1 MYLRSPQRTDASY
14 QEKLITKVMLH
25 YGRKWFLPAPIRHA
39 YVAFKALGYV
49 GKGVRC
55 LASGH
60 LEVPVLDATAIGVS
74 MFRGDIATAGSVMFL
89 LGIGEILE
97 EWTHKKSV
105 GDLAR
110 SMSLNI
116 SKVWLV
122 SDGQEV
128 LVPFSSVKSGDMV
141 RIHMG
146 NVIPFDGTVVEGEAM
161 VNQASLTG
169 ESVAVRKIENGE
181 VYAGTVVEEGEL
193 TIRVREAN
201 GSSKFEKI
209 VTMIEESEKLKSG
222 LESKAEHLADKLVPY
237 TLAGTGLTYLL
248 TRNVTKALAVLMVDF
263 SCALKLAMPISVLSA
278 IREASSYNVTV
289 KGRKISGS
297 NGRSR
302 HHRI

>member
-1 MYLRSPQRTDASY
+1 MPYSVRACITAVKSVKYLW
-14 QEKLITKVMLH
+14 M
-25 YGRKWFLPAPIRHA
+25 
-39 YVAFKALGYV
+39 
-49 GKGVRC
+49 GVRT
-55 LASGH
+55 LAKRPR
-60 LEVPVLDATAIGVS
+60 LKFRYWMLTAIGVS

-222 LESKAEHLADKLVPY
+222 LESKANIWRINSFHTHWQEQ
-237 TLAGTGLTYLL
+237 
-248 TRNVTKALAVLMVDF
+248 VL
-263 SCALKLAMPISVLSA
+263 PIFLQ
-278 IREASSYNVTV
+278 EM
-289 KGRKISGS
+289 
-297 NGRSR
+297 
-302 HHRI
+302 